1 MAVLDV
7 RFPQES
13 RNHSDSMSFLDRF
26 RKRTEDE
33 ASRIARLSKTG
44 RMVDGKIIDA
54 VSHDDG
60 RILQV
65 NYTYEIAGVQYESS
79 QELSELQRQRPHD
92 YAPGKQIVVRYEP
105 RRPANS
111 IVV

>member
-1 MAVLDV
+1 
-7 RFPQES
+7 
-13 RNHSDSMSFLDRF
+13 MSFLDRF

-54 VSHDDG
+54 VSDHNG
-60 RILQV
+60 LILQV
-65 NYTYEIAGVQYESS
+65 SYTYEIAGVQYESS
-79 QELSELQRQRPHD
+79 QELSDLQQQRPHD
-92 YAPGKQIVVRYEP
+92 YAPGKSIVVRYEP

>member
-54 VSHDDG
+54 VSDNNG

-65 NYTYEIAGVQYESS
+65 NYSYEIAGVQYESA
-79 QELSELQRQRPHD
+79 QPLSDLQQQRPHD
-92 YAPGKQIVVRYEP
+92 YAPGKQIVVRYDP